1 MELKITNDDFK
12 VEILDNDKKKTINAS
27 YDIFDFDDKDIYQKE
42 YDKIYNKLIK
52 KYPPEKAEIL
62 AKQKLYTKGF

>member
-27 YDIFDFDDKDIYQKE
+27 YDIFDFDDKDSKDFPWRKGDGYGIGTGY
-42 YDKIYNKLIK
+42 KISRSNLYN
-52 KYPPEKAEIL
+52 
-62 AKQKLYTKGF
+62 